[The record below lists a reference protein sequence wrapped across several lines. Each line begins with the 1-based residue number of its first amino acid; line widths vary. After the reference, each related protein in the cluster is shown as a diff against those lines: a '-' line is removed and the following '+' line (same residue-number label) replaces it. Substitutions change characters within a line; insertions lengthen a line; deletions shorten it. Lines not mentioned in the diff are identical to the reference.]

1 MWSKWPDRMIERSI
15 ENLITMQFGDYT
27 LQKSEILSYMMR
39 NMLWVCYQ
47 YVVSFFFSI
56 TRIYGSGNQGWKMEW
71 RHSLFHLL
79 THLQNFCI
87 SSPYLRLCW
96 FESLTSW
103 GKNAFTRGH
112 SGFIEVEVETAT
124 WPFCASPFSEATST
138 LLHWLAW
145 LILIQRSNWV
155 TTTNGS
161 WRNTQWAQKI
171 ICDASKPSGKS
182 QWKIITTP
190 V

>member
-1 MWSKWPDRMIERSI
+1 MRFYLIRWGICYESVTSMW
-15 ENLITMQFGDYT
+15 
-27 LQKSEILSYMMR
+27 
-39 NMLWVCYQ
+39 CH
-47 YVVSFFFSI
+47 FFSI

-71 RHSLFHLL
+71 RHSFHLL

-87 SSPYLRLCW
+87 SSLYLRLCW
-96 FESLTSW
+96 FEFLTSW
-103 GKNAFTRGH
+103 EKSAFTRGH
-112 SGFIEVEVETAT
+112 SGFIKVEVETAT

-161 WRNTQWAQKI
+161 WRNTSVSPEDYLWCLQTQWQK
-171 ICDASKPSGKS
+171 SVKNYNSFLEM
-182 QWKIITTP
+182 KI
-190 V
+190 